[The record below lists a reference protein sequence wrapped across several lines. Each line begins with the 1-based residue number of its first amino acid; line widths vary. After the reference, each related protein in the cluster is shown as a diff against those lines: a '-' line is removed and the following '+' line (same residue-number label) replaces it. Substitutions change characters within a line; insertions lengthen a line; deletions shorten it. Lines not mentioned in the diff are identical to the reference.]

1 MSEEIKIVRNILAAL
16 PDTTELSMEKRRQQ
30 MDQRAALGR
39 LPRDSSVEKID
50 AGGVP
55 AEWIKAAGVLEDRVI
70 LYLHGGGYA
79 LGSLTSH
86 RQLVTHIAGAA
97 GARALSLA
105 YRLAP
110 EYPFPAAVE
119 DAAAGYRW
127 LLKQGISPRRIIIAG
142 DSAGGGLTVAALLF
156 LRDQGDPLPAAGVCI
171 SPWADL
177 TCSSETYQ
185 TKAQTDPIVTAE
197 GIREMAALYLSG
209 LDPKTPLAS
218 PIFGDLTGL
227 PPLLIQVGS
236 EEVLLDDSIGL
247 DKRARACGVDSRLE
261 VWEEMIHVWHA
272 FSPVLREGR
281 EAIARI
287 GEYVKEKIPA

>member
-1 MSEEIKIVRNILAAL
+1 MKEEIKIVRNILAAM
-16 PDTTELSMEKRRQQ
+16 PDTTGLSMEKRRQQ

-39 LPRDSSVEKID
+39 LPRDCSVETAD

-55 AEWIKAAGVLEDRVI
+55 AEWIKGPGAREDRVI

-79 LGSLTSH
+79 IGSLTSH
-86 RQLVTHIAGAA
+86 RQLVAYIAGAA
-97 GARALSLA
+97 GIRALSLA

-110 EYPFPAAVE
+110 EHPFPAAVE

-127 LLKQGISPRRIIIAG
+127 LLQQGISPGRIIIAG
-142 DSAGGGLTVAALLF
+142 DSAGGGLAIAALLS

-171 SPWADL
+171 SPWVDL
-177 TCSSETYQ
+177 TCSSETYR

-197 GIREMAALYLSG
+197 GIREMAALYLGG
-209 LDPKTPLAS
+209 LDPKTALAS

-236 EEVLLDDSIGL
+236 EEVLLEDAIGL

-272 FSPVLREGR
+272 FSPVLKEGR

-287 GEYVKEKIPA
+287 GEYVKEIIPV